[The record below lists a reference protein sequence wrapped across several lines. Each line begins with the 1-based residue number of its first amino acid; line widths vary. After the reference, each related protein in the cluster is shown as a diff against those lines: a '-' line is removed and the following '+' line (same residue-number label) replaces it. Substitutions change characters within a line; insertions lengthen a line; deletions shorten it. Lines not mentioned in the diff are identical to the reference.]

1 MDNSNSMAMQL
12 AQPVDN
18 HNDGY
23 AASDRGSMRGRD
35 RSGSVMGGQ
44 QQQRPG
50 TSAANYRDSSS
61 SARGMSL
68 YEGAGPLQ
76 PASRTRSKSVA
87 AVDRRSENSG
97 VGFTRDGR
105 VIMHYARAMYMYQ
118 AAIPEELGF
127 NKGDILAVLRHQDDG
142 WWEATVQGG
151 NGQVGL
157 VPSNY
162 LQPC

>member
-105 VIMHYARAMYMYQ
+105 VIMHYGELLSPPRLPYFPLGYEYFAW
-118 AAIPEELGF
+118 EELDFHERYGRVHEVRM
-127 NKGDILAVLRHQDDG
+127 D
-142 WWEATVQGG
+142 
-151 NGQVGL
+151 
-157 VPSNY
+157 
-162 LQPC
+162 C